1 MVVSVL
7 NKELEYKVEELRYK
21 KLEVEITCFDSKLQE
36 ARNTCERKLAKG
48 RHSIYPRYIP
58 AKDNARQTNWQ

>member
-7 NKELEYKVEELRYK
+7 NKELEYKVEEL
-21 KLEVEITCFDSKLQE
+21 S
-36 ARNTCERKLAKG
+36 NTCERKLAKG